1 MITIKATMTTA
12 AMATMETVEAAMIT
26 RAFCPAL
33 CIENPHRLDDP
44 PVSPRPSRL
53 SVVPASRRAP
63 VREPRPA
70 ASPCVGSPFPR
81 SRRPRPRTLTC
92 TSARECP
99 LTWLP
104 KVITY

>member
-44 PVSPRPSRL
+44 PVHPASASSPRVGERPFESRGL
-53 SVVPASRRAP
+53 AVCRQPLPEVQTPAS
-63 VREPRPA
+63 
-70 ASPCVGSPFPR
+70 
-81 SRRPRPRTLTC
+81 
-92 TSARECP
+92 
-99 LTWLP
+99 
-104 KVITY
+104 